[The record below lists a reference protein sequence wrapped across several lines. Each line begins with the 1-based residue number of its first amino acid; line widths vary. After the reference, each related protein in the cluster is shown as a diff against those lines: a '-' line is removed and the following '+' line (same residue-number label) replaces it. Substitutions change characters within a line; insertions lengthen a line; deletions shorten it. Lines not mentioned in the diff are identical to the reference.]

1 MHSFNAYLK
10 DLTRSTGIDFSVVG
24 DDDTVYYDTS
34 ASLNDNANTIVF
46 YANIGSQKV
55 KVTLDKKFES
65 SASLLRFCIESRYV
79 QLFSMR
85 EQYLMDI
92 LDRKEYNV
100 DEIKKVFPLLPK
112 PYTIFLV
119 RVGGSRNEAISI
131 IKHLYSEEEATVLA
145 YEENILVV
153 GCFEDIR
160 EHAESIKDSIV
171 SELYCRCNISYS
183 MPSTSVEGII
193 EAYKQVKEAITVG
206 MAFNISGE
214 IYDYSKLMFEKIVY
228 NLNED
233 GKTELLNLFAD
244 KFNTFDSEMINTIE
258 EFVNSGLNIS
268 DASKV
273 LYIHR
278 NTLIYRLDKIH
289 KDTGYDIR
297 DFKQAAVFII
307 AFLVWKARNN

>member
-1 MHSFNAYLK
+1 MHSFNSYLK
-10 DLTRSTGIDFSVVG
+10 DLTQNTGIDFNVVG
-24 DDDTVYYDTS
+24 EDGTVYYDTS
-34 ASLNDNANTIVF
+34 SILDDNANTVVF

-55 KVTLDKKFES
+55 KITLDKKFES

-85 EQYLMDI
+85 EQYLLDI
-92 LDRKEYNV
+92 LDKKEYNV
-100 DEIKKVFPLLPK
+100 DEVKKVFPLLPK
-112 PYTIFLV
+112 PYTIFLIKV
-119 RVGGSRNEAISI
+119 SGSRHDAIGI
-131 IKHLYSEEEATVLA
+131 IKQLYSDEDAIVLA
-145 YEENILVV
+145 YEESIIVV
-153 GCFEDIR
+153 GCFEDIKD
-160 EHAESIKDSIV
+160 HAESIKDSIV
-171 SELYCRCNISYS
+171 SEIYCKCNISYS
-183 MPSTSVEGII
+183 MPSSTVEGII
-193 EAYKQVKEAITVG
+193 DAYKQVKEAMAVG
-206 MAFNISGE
+206 LAFNISGE

-228 NLNED
+228 NLNEE
-233 GKTELLNLFAD
+233 GKKELLNLFID

-268 DASKV
+268 DASKT

-278 NTLIYRLDKIH
+278 NTLLYRLDKIH